1 MALYGPKVRSVGSAS
16 RPLTANGSHNFKR
29 DYFVSKATSGDVRAH
44 YIDLEHESTGSGDTL
59 RVRGIADGTL
69 VATGGTVNAIHA
81 TGRVASGKTV
91 SGALNAIRATLEV
104 AGTTPTPGGTLA
116 ALQLDS
122 NIVTGWTA
130 GANDAFIRVSQS
142 GAGTLDNFLNFEAES
157 GCLDGTNGTYST
169 ADGYIKIRVAGN
181 AMRIPYFAGTD

>member
-1 MALYGPKVRSVGSAS
+1 MAIYGPKVRSVGSAS

-91 SGALNAIRATLEV
+91 SGALNALRATPIGREHV
-104 AGTTPTPGGTLA
+104 
-116 ALQLDS
+116 
-122 NIVTGWTA
+122 
-130 GANDAFIRVSQS
+130 
-142 GAGTLDNFLNFEAES
+142 
-157 GCLDGTNGTYST
+157 
-169 ADGYIKIRVAGN
+169 
-181 AMRIPYFAGTD
+181 